1 MSARFNIKAA
11 DQEAVVRL
19 ERALGLP
26 RFVAATLVARGI
38 VDDAAARRFLSPS
51 LDRDWLDPYVIPGLS
66 EVADALE
73 AAVKRGDHILVF
85 GDFDLDGISATTV
98 LTRGLRAL
106 GATATPF
113 IPLRFEE
120 GYALSEAA
128 FVRACT
134 LGPDFIVTVDCGIS
148 CKHEAA
154 AIVEAGLG
162 LAITDHHEPADLVPE
177 GVPVAD
183 PKCDPA
189 CESAIL
195 AGVGVALKLVQVLG
209 GRLGK
214 PHLWRDYTDFAT
226 LGTVADLMP
235 MRGENRAL
243 VSDGIARMNAAP
255 RPCIAALLAT
265 SGAADKPVSATNL
278 SFSIIPRLNAA
289 GRMGDAQLALDLLMT
304 DDLAEAQRLASQ
316 LEAVNDQRRAIE
328 AELSEIAK
336 AQAAEI
342 YHGQRA
348 LVVAGEGWHEGVK
361 GIVASRLVNTYGVP
375 SLLFTIDGDEARG
388 SGRSVGQVNLFKAVE
403 SASDLLTRFGGH
415 GAAVGVTLPAENLP
429 KFERRLAAFLDDLP
443 EGAFHPLV
451 NIDAC
456 VGLDE
461 LTLDSVAQLDRLA
474 PFGQEH
480 PVPVYLARDVTLANC
495 RAVGAEKNH
504 FSCALSDGRS
514 TVSGIMFHCS
524 DIEALMSTD
533 SVVNAAFEVQIDE
546 WRGRRSVKAM
556 LQSLAPARTCGA
568 LEACLNPENLTFVA
582 DLYAT
587 SDAELVADAPHRP
600 EDVEA
605 YEAARAANR
614 AEWERRAA
622 ADPEA
627 LEREVV
633 RAIIGD
639 RPLHDAQQEVL
650 DHLRAGRSV
659 LGIMATGR
667 GKSLT
672 FQVHAAVRALARHE
686 ASLFVYPLRAL
697 IADQAFHLREALDRF
712 GIGVVVL
719 TGESTP
725 EERRQGFAGLSD
737 GTFDIALTTPEF
749 LAWHAEEFAATGR
762 VRFVVVDEAH
772 HVGLARA
779 GQREAYAAIGSAIAK
794 LSAPSGSSVST
805 AASTAAPDGGLTIPE
820 AFSQTQGEGPG
831 APAAPKAPLRAHG
844 DGAPSPRASASLTV
858 LALTATAGDDV
869 AAAIKRELP
878 VDAFVC
884 DPASRPNLEV
894 DDRRNL
900 KNRDDYLANLVA
912 SGEKAVIYVNSR
924 EQSVAVARTL
934 RKRVPQMAP
943 LIGFYNAGLSRSERK
958 RVEELF
964 RTDALKVLVATSAFG
979 EGVDIPNIRH
989 VVLYHLPFNEID
1001 FNQMSGRA
1009 GRDGK
1014 PAGIHLLFGRA
1025 DAGINERI
1033 LRDMTPD
1040 HDCLAQV
1047 YRTLRTLQRQS
1058 AEPFFTLG
1066 DAELAAAASTDAFP
1080 VSPASAACGVAVFR
1094 ELGLIETHTAYGA
1107 DGVARSIHVR
1117 EAQSKV
1123 ELADSVRYREGLGE
1137 REIFHAFRDWAMK
1150 SDSATLGTRVSRP
1163 ILPADAR

>member
-1 MSARFNIKAA
+1 MSAQFKIKAA
-11 DQEAVVRL
+11 DPASVVRL
-19 ERALGLP
+19 ERELGLP
-26 RFVAATLVARGI
+26 RFIAATLVARGI
-38 VDDAAARRFLSPS
+38 DNPAAVHRFLAPS
-51 LDRDWLDPYVIPGLS
+51 LERDWLDPYIIPGLS
-66 EVADALE
+66 DVADALE

-106 GATATPF
+106 GAQATPF

-120 GYALSEAA
+120 GYALSQAA
-128 FVRACT
+128 ITRACSF
-134 LGPDFIVTVDCGIS
+134 GPDFIVTVDCGIA
-148 CKHEAA
+148 CKAEAA
-154 AIVEAGLG
+154 AVVEAGLG
-162 LAITDHHEPADLVPE
+162 LAITDHHEPVDLVPE

-183 PKCDPA
+183 PKCDANCP
-189 CESAIL
+189 SSIL

-209 GRLGK
+209 GRLGQ
-214 PHLWRDYTDFAT
+214 PHLWRDFTDFAT

-235 MRGENRAL
+235 MRDENRAL

-278 SFSIIPRLNAA
+278 SFSVIPRLNAA

-304 DDLAEAQRLASQ
+304 DDFEEANRLATK
-316 LEAVNDQRRAIE
+316 LESVNDQRRAIE

-348 LVVAGEGWHEGVK
+348 LVVSGESWHEGVK

-388 SGRSVGQVNLFKAVE
+388 SGRSVGQVSLFSAVE

-415 GAAVGVTLPAENLP
+415 DAAVGVTLPADKLP
-429 KFERRLAAFLDDLP
+429 EFERRLCAYMDALP

-451 NIDAC
+451 EIDSC
-456 VGLDE
+456 VSLDE
-461 LTLDSVAQLDRLA
+461 LTLDNVAQLDKLA

-480 PVPVYLARDVTLANC
+480 PVPVYLARDVMLANC

-504 FSCALSDGRS
+504 FSCSLSDGRA

-524 DIEALMSTD
+524 DIESLMRTD

-546 WRGRRSVKAM
+546 WRGRKSVKAM

-568 LEACLNPENLTFVA
+568 LEACLNPENLSFVA

-587 SDAELVADAPHRP
+587 SDAELCANAPHRP

-614 AEWERRAA
+614 ACWERKAA
-622 ADPEA
+622 EDPAA
-627 LEREVV
+627 LEQAVV

-639 RPLHDAQQEVL
+639 KPLHDAQREIL
-650 DHLRAGRSV
+650 AHLRAGRST

-672 FQVHAAVRALARHE
+672 FQVHAATRALANHE

-697 IADQAFHLREALDRF
+697 IADQAFHLREALDAF
-712 GIGVVVL
+712 GIGVITL

-725 EERRQGFAGLSD
+725 DERRQGFAGLAD
-737 GTFDIALTTPEF
+737 GTYDIVLTTPEF
-749 LAWHAEEFAATGR
+749 LAWHADEFAAAGR

-772 HVGLARA
+772 HIGLAKA
-779 GQREAYAAIGSAIAK
+779 GQRVAYATIGAAIAK
-794 LSAPSGSSVST
+794 LA
-805 AASTAAPDGGLTIPE
+805 
-820 AFSQTQGEGPG
+820 GPG
-831 APAAPKAPLRAHG
+831 GEAPA
-844 DGAPSPRASASLTV
+844 V
-858 LALTATAGDDV
+858 LALTATADDEV

-878 VDAFVC
+878 VDACVY

-894 DDRRNL
+894 DDQRNL
-900 KNRDDYLANLVA
+900 KNRDDYLANLIA
-912 SGEKAVIYVNSR
+912 SGGKTVIYVNSR
-924 EQSVAVARTL
+924 EQSVAVARAL
-934 RKRVPQMAP
+934 RKRVPQLAP
-943 LIGFYNAGLSRSERK
+943 LIGFYNAGLARAERK
-958 RVEELF
+958 RIEELF
-964 RTDALKVLVATSAFG
+964 RTDALSVLVATSAFG

-989 VVLYHLPFNEID
+989 VVLYHLPFNEIE

-1014 PAGIHLLFGRA
+1014 PA
-1025 DAGINERI
+1025 
-1033 LRDMTPD
+1033 
-1040 HDCLAQV
+1040 
-1047 YRTLRTLQRQS
+1047 
-1058 AEPFFTLG
+1058 
-1066 DAELAAAASTDAFP
+1066 ASTYC
-1080 VSPASAACGVAVFR
+1080 STAA
-1094 ELGLIETHTAYGA
+1094 T
-1107 DGVARSIHVR
+1107 ARST
-1117 EAQSKV
+1117 
-1123 ELADSVRYREGLGE
+1123 
-1137 REIFHAFRDWAMK
+1137 
-1150 SDSATLGTRVSRP
+1150 SASCAT
-1163 ILPADAR
+1163 

>member
-1 MSARFNIKAA
+1 MSAQFNIKAA
-11 DQEAVVRL
+11 DPASVDLLQRELA
-19 ERALGLP
+19 LP
-26 RFVAATLVARGI
+26 RFIAATLVARGI
-38 VDDAAARRFLSPS
+38 ERPEDVRRFLAPS
-51 LDRDWLDPYVIPGLS
+51 IERDWLDPYIIPGLS

-106 GATATPF
+106 GAQATPF

-128 FVRACT
+128 FLRACSF
-134 LGPDFIVTVDCGIS
+134 GPDFIVTVDCGIA
-148 CKHEAA
+148 CKAEAA
-154 AIVEAGLG
+154 MVVEAGLG
-162 LAITDHHEPADLVPE
+162 LAVTDHHEPVDLVPE

-189 CESAIL
+189 CPSAIL

-209 GRLGK
+209 GRLGQ

-243 VSDGIARMNAAP
+243 VADGIARMNKAP

-265 SGAADKPVSATNL
+265 SGAIDKPISATNL
-278 SFSIIPRLNAA
+278 SFSVIPRLNAA

-304 DDLAEAQRLASQ
+304 DDFEEANRLAAE
-316 LEAVNDQRRAIE
+316 LEHVNDQRRAIE

-336 AQAAEI
+336 ARAAEV
-342 YHGQRA
+342 YQGQRA
-348 LVVAGEGWHEGVK
+348 LVVSGESWHEGVK

-415 GAAVGVTLPAENLP
+415 EAAVGVTLPADKLP
-429 KFERRLAAFLDDLP
+429 EFERRLCAYMDELP

-451 NIDAC
+451 KIDAC
-456 VGLDE
+456 VSLDE
-461 LTLDSVAQLDRLA
+461 LTLESVAQLDKLA

-480 PVPVYLARDVTLANC
+480 PVPVYLARDVTLVNA

-504 FSCALSDGRS
+504 FSCSLTDGRA
-514 TVSGIMFHCS
+514 TVAGIMFHCS
-524 DIEALMSTD
+524 DIETLMRTD

-546 WRGRRSVKAM
+546 WRGRKSVKAM

-568 LEACLNPENLTFVA
+568 LEACLNPENLSFVA

-587 SDAELVADAPHRP
+587 SDAELCANVQHRP

-605 YEAARAANR
+605 YEAALEKNR
-614 AEWERRAA
+614 AFWEAKA
-622 ADPEA
+622 VEDPEG
-627 LEREVV
+627 LERDIV

-639 RPLHDAQQEVL
+639 RRLHDAQRDIL
-650 DHLRAGRSV
+650 DHLDAGRSV
-659 LGIMATGR
+659 LGVMVTGR

-672 FQVHAAVRALARHE
+672 FQVHAAMRALANHE
-686 ASLFVYPLRAL
+686 VSLFVYPLRAL
-697 IADQAFHLREALDRF
+697 IADQAFHLREALDAF
-712 GIGVVVL
+712 GVRVVTL

-725 EERRQGFAGLSD
+725 EERRQAFAGLAD
-737 GTFDIALTTPEF
+737 GMYDIALTTPEF
-749 LAWHAEEFAATGR
+749 LAWHADEFAATGR

-772 HVGLARA
+772 HVGLAKA
-779 GQREAYAAIGSAIAK
+779 GQRVAYATIGAAIAK
-794 LSAPSGSSVST
+794 LGSPAP
-805 AASTAAPDGGLTIPE
+805 
-820 AFSQTQGEGPG
+820 
-831 APAAPKAPLRAHG
+831 
-844 DGAPSPRASASLTV
+844 TV
-858 LALTATAGDDV
+858 LALTATADDDV
-869 AAAIKRELP
+869 TAAIERELP
-878 VDAFVC
+878 IDSCVFDTA
-884 DPASRPNLEV
+884 DRPNLAV

-900 KNRDDYLANLVA
+900 RNRDDYLANLVA
-912 SGEKAVIYVNSR
+912 SGEKTVIYVNSR
-924 EQSVAVARTL
+924 EQSVAVARSL
-934 RKRVPQMAP
+934 RKRVPQVAP

-958 RVEELF
+958 RIEELF
-964 RTDALKVLVATSAFG
+964 RTDALSVLVATSAFG

-989 VVLYHLPFNEID
+989 VVLYHLPFNEIE

-1009 GRDGK
+1009 GRDGQG
-1014 PAGIHLLFGRA
+1014 ASVHLLFGRN
-1025 DAGINERI
+1025 DCSINESI

-1047 YRTLRTLQRQS
+1047 YRKLRSLQRES
-1058 AEPFFTLG
+1058 SDTFFTLG
-1066 DAELAAAASTDAFP
+1066 NADLAAAASTDVFP

-1094 ELGLIETHTAYGA
+1094 ELGLIETHTAFGA
-1107 DGVARSIHVR
+1107 DGMARSIHVKDT
-1117 EAQSKV
+1117 QDKV
-1123 ELADSVRYREGLGE
+1123 ELTDSVRYREGLGE

-1150 SDSATLGTRVSRP
+1150 SDSASLHIRVSRP
-1163 ILPADAR
+1163 ILPGKVLHGKEGDDD

>member
-1 MSARFNIKAA
+1 MSAQFKIKAA
-11 DQEAVVRL
+11 DPASVVRL
-19 ERALGLP
+19 ERELGLP
-26 RFVAATLVARGI
+26 RFIAATLVARGI
-38 VDDAAARRFLSPS
+38 DNPAAVHRFLAPS
-51 LDRDWLDPYVIPGLS
+51 LERDWLDPYIIPGLS
-66 EVADALE
+66 DVADALE

-106 GATATPF
+106 GAQATPF

-120 GYALSEAA
+120 GYALSQAA
-128 FVRACT
+128 ITRACSF
-134 LGPDFIVTVDCGIS
+134 GPDFIVTVDCGIA
-148 CKHEAA
+148 CKAEAA
-154 AIVEAGLG
+154 AVVEAGLG
-162 LAITDHHEPADLVPE
+162 LAITDHHEPVDLVPE

-183 PKCDPA
+183 PKCDANCP
-189 CESAIL
+189 SSIL

-209 GRLGK
+209 GRLGQ
-214 PHLWRDYTDFAT
+214 PHLWRDFTDFAT

-235 MRGENRAL
+235 MRDENRAL

-278 SFSIIPRLNAA
+278 SFSVIPRLNAA

-304 DDLAEAQRLASQ
+304 DDFEEANRLATK
-316 LEAVNDQRRAIE
+316 LESVNDQRRAIE

-348 LVVAGEGWHEGVK
+348 LVVSGESWHEGVK

-388 SGRSVGQVNLFKAVE
+388 SGRSVGQVSLFSAVE
-403 SASDLLTRFGGH
+403 SASDLLRRFGGH
-415 GAAVGVTLPAENLP
+415 DAAVGVTLPADKLP
-429 KFERRLAAFLDDLP
+429 EFERRLCAYMDALP

-451 NIDAC
+451 EIDSC
-456 VGLDE
+456 VSLDE
-461 LTLDSVAQLDRLA
+461 LTLDNVAQLDKLA

-480 PVPVYLARDVTLANC
+480 PVPVYLARDVMLANC

-504 FSCALSDGRS
+504 FSCSLSDGRA

-524 DIEALMSTD
+524 DIESLMRTD

-546 WRGRRSVKAM
+546 WRGRKSVKAM

-568 LEACLNPENLTFVA
+568 LEACLNPENLSFVA

-587 SDAELVADAPHRP
+587 SDAELCANAPHRP

-614 AEWERRAA
+614 ACWERKAA
-622 ADPEA
+622 EDPAA
-627 LEREVV
+627 LEQAVV

-639 RPLHDAQQEVL
+639 KPLHDAQREIL
-650 DHLRAGRSV
+650 AHLRAGRST

-672 FQVHAAVRALARHE
+672 FQVHAATRALANHE

-697 IADQAFHLREALDRF
+697 IADQAFHLREALDAF
-712 GIGVVVL
+712 GIGVITL

-725 EERRQGFAGLSD
+725 DERRQGFAGLAD
-737 GTFDIALTTPEF
+737 GTYDIVLTTPEF
-749 LAWHAEEFAATGR
+749 LAWHADEFAAAGR

-772 HVGLARA
+772 HIGLAKA
-779 GQREAYAAIGSAIAK
+779 GQRVAYATIGAAIAK
-794 LSAPSGSSVST
+794 LAEP
-805 AASTAAPDGGLTIPE
+805 GGE
-820 AFSQTQGEGPG
+820 
-831 APAAPKAPLRAHG
+831 APA
-844 DGAPSPRASASLTV
+844 V
-858 LALTATAGDDV
+858 LALTATADDEV

-878 VDAFVC
+878 VDACVY

-894 DDRRNL
+894 DDQRNL
-900 KNRDDYLANLVA
+900 KNRDDYLANLIA
-912 SGEKAVIYVNSR
+912 SGGKTVIYVNSR
-924 EQSVAVARTL
+924 EQSVAVARAL
-934 RKRVPQMAP
+934 RKRVPQLAP
-943 LIGFYNAGLSRSERK
+943 LIGFYNAGLARAERK
-958 RVEELF
+958 RIEELF
-964 RTDALKVLVATSAFG
+964 RTDALSVLVATSAFG

-989 VVLYHLPFNEID
+989 VVLYHLPFNEIE

-1014 PAGIHLLFGRA
+1014 PAGIHLLFPLAQSARHGNRLLAQRAHPARYDARPRLPGPGVPPPAQSAARDGRVLLHHGQRRSGRGGQHRCVPYQPRLGSVRRGGVPRA
-1025 DAGINERI
+1025 GAHRDAHRVRRRRHGALHPRGGDAGQGGV
-1033 LRDMTPD
+1033 DG
-1040 HDCLAQV
+1040 Q
-1047 YRTLRTLQRQS
+1047 RTL
-1058 AEPFFTLG
+1058 P
-1066 DAELAAAASTDAFP
+1066 
-1080 VSPASAACGVAVFR
+1080 
-1094 ELGLIETHTAYGA
+1094 
-1107 DGVARSIHVR
+1107 
-1117 EAQSKV
+1117 
-1123 ELADSVRYREGLGE
+1123 
-1137 REIFHAFRDWAMK
+1137 
-1150 SDSATLGTRVSRP
+1150 
-1163 ILPADAR
+1163 